1 MEVKKMKTYN
11 ESLYYRP
18 VFNSITDTEIHLAQ
32 EQLNTKPGIDN
43 VICHELD
50 GEALKEALFIINNI
64 RQHKMRIKW
73 SAVNVWSVHSRFRH
87 VCDLSIKNDSLLI
100 GPVNDVLATRVKDMP
115 FTQENINWLI
125 DTLRNPVKDA
135 QETVSYA

>member
-1 MEVKKMKTYN
+1 MNSLFN
-11 ESLYYRP
+11 ENVHYKP
-18 VFNSITDTEIHLAQ
+18 VFNTITDTEIHLAN
-32 EQLNTKPGIDN
+32 EQVNTKPGIDN

-64 RQHKMRIKW
+64 QEHKMKIKW

-87 VCDLSIKNDSLLI
+87 VCDLSIKNDSLVI
-100 GPVNDVLATRVKDMP
+100 GPVNDVLATRVKEMP
-115 FTQENINWLI
+115 FTRENINWLI
-125 DTLRNPVKDA
+125 DALRNPGNET